1 MTRGLLFLCSLEVFW
16 TVVCESVFTS
26 LFLAL
31 FLKMP
36 LVETSVQIKWTL
48 MLRLILRLRKI
59 LVDCERPIPLDC
71 SLQEE

>member
-1 MTRGLLFLCSLEVFW
+1 MFTGGILDSCLRV
-16 TVVCESVFTS
+16 SVFTL

-36 LVETSVQIKWTL
+36 LVETSVLIEWTL
-48 MLRLILRLRKI
+48 MLKLILRLRKI